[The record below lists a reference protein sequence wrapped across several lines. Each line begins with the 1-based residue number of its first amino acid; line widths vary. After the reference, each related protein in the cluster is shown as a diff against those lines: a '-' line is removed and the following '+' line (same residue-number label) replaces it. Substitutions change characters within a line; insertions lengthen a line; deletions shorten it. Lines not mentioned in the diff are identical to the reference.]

1 MRRLRTDPTDAPPL
15 LLPLA
20 SPFLSLNLSGNN
32 RIPAQ
37 IMARIQRELR
47 KWRHLAPAEVRL
59 PV

>member
-1 MRRLRTDPTDAPPL
+1 VQVSARSAACVVCEPRLTRPTLP

-47 KWRHLAPAEVRL
+47 KLRQ
-59 PV
+59 